1 MEENS
6 LLNRL
11 ELKYG
16 FTMDRK
22 QVGEALGVSYAT
34 VKRMENTG
42 ELKPMTTIK
51 KPITYGTEYICKLI
65 EGE

>member
-16 FTMDRK
+16 FTLNRE
-22 QVGEALGVSYAT
+22 QVGEILGVSYST

-42 ELKPMTTIK
+42 ELKPITTIK

-65 EGE
+65 EGK